1 MPRITTCLLDGKPTT
16 IAEALE
22 LREEARRRDV
32 DAPEFRWDEC
42 TYMVEAHKDGT
53 TGGKAH
59 FEHVDENQQCPYME
73 D

>member
-16 IAEALE
+16 IAEALA
-22 LREEARRRDV
+22 LRDGAQKRKA
-32 DAPEFRWDEC
+32 APPQLRCDEC
-42 TYMVEAHKDGT
+42 TYPVEAHKDGT